1 MYEEV
6 FIPVLSLPGYCS
18 PLMKTAAPP
27 VPFTCSF
34 ALKVI
39 NGPSLLVWGKEG
51 IKQVDSDLFL
61 SLKVFLDKTED
72 LV

>member
-1 MYEEV
+1 
-6 FIPVLSLPGYCS
+6 
-18 PLMKTAAPP
+18 MKTAAPP
-27 VPFTCSF
+27 GPFTCSF